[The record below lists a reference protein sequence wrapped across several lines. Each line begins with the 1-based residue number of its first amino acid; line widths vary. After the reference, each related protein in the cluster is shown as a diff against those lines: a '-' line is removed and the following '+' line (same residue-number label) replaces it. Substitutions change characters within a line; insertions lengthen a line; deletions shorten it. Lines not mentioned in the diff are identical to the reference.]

1 MKEFMT
7 KVSDYFN
14 ERRNNP
20 EKNGN
25 FMIFCM
31 LGIVVIII
39 IILCLLLLWRRN
51 MDGKEKEGER
61 AKKMSVETF
70 AYVPEVRLSQASDD
84 ELKQEY
90 LDNIQYMKEKVGEL
104 LDSMIKVKETL
115 EETVI
120 AQQNDN
126 AFLQKQVDEIA
137 ADVNNLV
144 LQLENTQNQLYDLT
158 DMVNVMNQKTIPMIQ
173 EQITQIEQQM
183 TKVNEDISN
192 IYEKL
197 EMLET
202 TDEELKAKLSEV
214 EKKLRESSE
223 QNMIDITNKFENVNI
238 RLQEIETDV
247 QAKIQELAS
256 WILRYRY
263 DAETNTLYLSP
274 NQ

>member
-7 KVSDYFN
+7 RVSDYLE

-25 FMIFCM
+25 FMIFGM
-31 LGIVVIII
+31 LGVVAIII

-51 MDGKEKEGER
+51 MDRQEKENEQ

-70 AYVPEVRLSQASDD
+70 AYVPEIRLSQASDD

-90 LDNIQYMKEKVGEL
+90 LDNIQYMKEKVKEL
-104 LDSMIKVKETL
+104 LDSMMKVKETL

-120 AQQNDN
+120 AQQSDN

-137 ADVNNLV
+137 GDVNNLV

-158 DMVNVMNQKTIPMIQ
+158 DLVNVMNQKTIPMIQ

-183 TKVNEDISN
+183 SKVNADISN

-197 EMLET
+197 AMLET
-202 TDEELKAKLSEV
+202 TDEELRAKLNEV
-214 EKKLRESSE
+214 EKKLKESSE
-223 QNMIDITNKFENVNI
+223 QNMIDITNKFDHIDI
-238 RLQEIETDV
+238 RLQKIEMEIQER
-247 QAKIQELAS
+247 INELAS
-256 WILRYRY
+256 SMLRYRY